1 MMNTVVEKVK
11 GFLLAPAESFRK
23 SRGDSVGAAFR
34 YYVVLLIIYT
44 ILAAIVAVAVG
55 MYAFNDMIAQ
65 LAQSGIVGS
74 ALADA
79 LGNMGSF
86 VAAMTIFAVYLFFVI
101 SLFGIFITGLV
112 FHIFVLLFGGE
123 KGLEKTI
130 TTTMYASTPY
140 FLLGWIPYVSIIGY
154 VWYLVLL
161 IIGIRETQEIDTGKA
176 LLVVITPLILILI
189 LALLGGIVIAA
200 LMQGFLDMIPF
211 MG

>member
-1 MMNTVVEKVK
+1 MMNTVVDKAK

-23 SRGDSVGAAFR
+23 SRGDSLGPAFR
-34 YYVVLLIIYT
+34 YYVVLLIIYS
-44 ILAAIVAVAVG
+44 ILAAIVSVAVG

-86 VAAMTIFAVYLFFVI
+86 VAAMTIFAVYLFFLI
-101 SLFGIFITGLV
+101 SLLGIFITGLV
-112 FHIFVLLFGGE
+112 FHAFVLLFGGE
-123 KGLEKTI
+123 KGVRKTI

-154 VWYLVLL
+154 IWYLVLL
-161 IIGIRETQEIDTGKA
+161 IIGIREMQEIDTGKA
-176 LLVVITPLILILI
+176 LLVVITPIILVFIL
-189 LALLGGIVIAA
+189 LLLGGFVIAA

>member
-1 MMNTVVEKVK
+1 MMNTVVEKAK

-23 SRGDSVGAAFR
+23 SRGDSLGAAFR
-34 YYVVLLIIYT
+34 YYVVLLIIYS
-44 ILAAIVAVAVG
+44 ILAAIIAVAVG
-55 MYAFNDMIAQ
+55 MYAFNDMVAQ
-65 LAQSGIVGS
+65 LAQSGMVGS

-86 VAAMTIFAVYLFFVI
+86 VAAMMVFSVYLFFII
-101 SLFGIFITGLV
+101 SLFGVFLSGLV
-112 FHIFVLLFGGE
+112 FHVFVLLFGGE
-123 KGLEKTI
+123 KGVRKTI
-130 TTTMYASTPY
+130 MTTMYASTPY

-154 VWYLVLL
+154 IWYLVLL

-176 LLVVITPLILILI
+176 LLVVITPLILVLI
-189 LALLGGIVIAA
+189 LLLLGGIVIAA